1 MKFQVPQYVDLE
13 DKLAF
18 RLTLRQLGWFALGGF
33 LLFMAWVSFSK
44 VVFWFAFPLIAALA
58 TAFAF
63 YRPGGLPLF
72 TFLWYGFLYF
82 IKPKRLFWDK
92 KEYGSEL
99 SDTLVK
105 NYQEH
110 AEKPRKNR
118 LEEILRKKKEM
129 ISRSAELARILD
141 EKSDL

>member
-33 LLFMAWVSFSK
+33 LLFIAWVSFNK
-44 VVFWFAFPLIAALA
+44 IVFWISFPLITALA
-58 TAFAF
+58 AAFAF

-82 IKPKRLFWDK
+82 MKPKRLFWDK

-99 SDTLVK
+99 NDDLIK
-105 NYQEH
+105 NYQEERERPQEDKL
-110 AEKPRKNR
+110 EKIIRQ
-118 LEEILRKKKEM
+118 KKAM
-129 ISRSAELARILD
+129 IARSAELAKILD